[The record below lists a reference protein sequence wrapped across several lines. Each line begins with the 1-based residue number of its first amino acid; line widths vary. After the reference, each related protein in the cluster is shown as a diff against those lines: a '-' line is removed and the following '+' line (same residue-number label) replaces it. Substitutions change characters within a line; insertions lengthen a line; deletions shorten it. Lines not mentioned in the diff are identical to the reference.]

1 MSSGVWSCLGQDDM
15 AAVVSTVLL
24 ITEVTTLLHMFVGTR
39 LPLVQGPSFVYL
51 APALAIINSQE
62 FFGINDNV
70 CTNFCV
76 LCCCMPRTWQ
86 MF

>member
-39 LPLVQGPSFVYL
+39 LPLVVVLDFYWFFVSSRSL
-51 APALAIINSQE
+51 VLFSQLLSRVATQERVAALALARWS
-62 FFGINDNV
+62 
-70 CTNFCV
+70 
-76 LCCCMPRTWQ
+76 
-86 MF
+86 

>member
-51 APALAIINSQE
+51 DP
-62 FFGINDNV
+62 D
-70 CTNFCV
+70 
-76 LCCCMPRTWQ
+76 
-86 MF
+86 